1 MTSSTRKIT
10 VGFLVFPGFQLL
22 DVAGPMDAFAEV
34 KEISKGKSRYDILI
48 IGNRRSGLRSS
59 SGLEVHPDLLISD
72 ELPHLDTLIIPG
84 GLGVFDVM
92 DDSALVAWLATQYD
106 SCRRTAAICNG
117 VFALASAGLING
129 RNVSTHW
136 MDAANLSNQFP
147 KAKVDADRIYTR
159 DGSLYTTAGVTAGID
174 LALAFIEEDQGRE
187 MAVAVAKF
195 LIVYLR
201 RPGSQSQFSPLLEMQ
216 SSLDSDVARIQDYI
230 MLNLTQPHSLS
241 SLAQWAG
248 TSERNLSRQFKK
260 NTGVSVMEFVRSAR
274 MDAARRLLE
283 NTTLPITEVALV
295 CGFQYAESMR
305 RAFMERL
312 ELSPLDYRRRFR
324 STD

>member
-230 MLNLTQPHSLS
+230 MQNLTQPHSLS

>member
-216 SSLDSDVARIQDYI
+216 SSLDSDVGRIQDYI
-230 MLNLTQPHSLS
+230 MQNLTQPHSLS